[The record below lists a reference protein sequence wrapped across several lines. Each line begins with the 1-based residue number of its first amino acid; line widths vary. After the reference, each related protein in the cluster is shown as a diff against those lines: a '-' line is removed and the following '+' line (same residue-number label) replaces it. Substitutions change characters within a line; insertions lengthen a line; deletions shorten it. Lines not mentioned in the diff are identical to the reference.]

1 MERPEFEKLVQRAYS
16 ELPATF
22 KRDLEN
28 VTIEVR
34 DFPDARTMAEEE
46 LDDPYELLGYYH
58 GIPITERGEHYQFAL
73 PDRISLYQKPI
84 EAEAAENNQDLYEL
98 VGEILQ
104 HEIGHY
110 YGMSEDELD
119 IAQGYGPDDDEETDD
134 DNDDAPPAEPPAPR
148 CGPPARP
155 KTTRRFR

>member
-1 MERPEFEKLVQRAYS
+1 MERSEFEQLVQQAYR
-16 ELPATF
+16 ELPPVF
-22 KRDLEN
+22 KRDMEN

-34 DFPDARTMAEEE
+34 DFPDPRTLMAEE

-73 PDRISLYQKPI
+73 PDRISIYQKPI
-84 EAEAAENNQDLYEL
+84 EAEAAENEQDLYEL
-98 VGEILQ
+98 VCEILQ

-119 IAQGYGPDDDEETDD
+119 IAQGYGPDDD
-134 DNDDAPPAEPPAPR
+134 DNTPATPPASCRGRPPAP
-148 CGPPARP
+148 P